1 MKKFLLGI
9 IVGTAFWLTIL
20 GSITIPEYTIE
31 YQCTTKVWS

>member
-20 GSITIPEYTIE
+20 SSIEIPEYTIE
-31 YQCTTKVWS
+31 HTCSRNWT